1 MFLAYLVLI
10 TLQTLTSLLKRI
22 LLRIGIIAMLIELAI
37 LNQRD
42 LIVPNLLSNFHEVLD
57 PVLLLLFDDVLEDLP
72 LNHRV
77 VLIIG

>member
-77 VLIIG
+77 VLIIS

>member
-10 TLQTLTSLLKRI
+10 TLLTLTSLLKRI
-22 LLRIGIIAMLIELAI
+22 LLRIGTIAMLIELAI

-42 LIVPNLLSNFHEVLD
+42 LIVPNFLSNFHEVFD

>member
-22 LLRIGIIAMLIELAI
+22 LLRIGTIAMLIELAI

-42 LIVPNLLSNFHEVLD
+42 LIVPNFLSNFHEVLD